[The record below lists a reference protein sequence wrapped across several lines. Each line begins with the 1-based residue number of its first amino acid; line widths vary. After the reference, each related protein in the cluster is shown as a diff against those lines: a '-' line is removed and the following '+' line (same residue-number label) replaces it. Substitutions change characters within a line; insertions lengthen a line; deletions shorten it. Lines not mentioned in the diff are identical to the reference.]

1 MASAENRTDSIK
13 RFIIRAQS
21 YEIRKRNE
29 KKKQKYFLLSALF
42 STFAHRML
50 EVKKSRK
57 ADLEHGRWA
66 RFALGLVVAL
76 AFLFVGLNYSL
87 TPDDPLD
94 DPDLLDMLSMDEEL
108 PSMMQLENELA
119 LAPKVEPEPSKK
131 LVVAEEEEQVE
142 PLTDDEP
149 VETDMDNDMSALDD
163 EEEIE
168 PPAPMDDDVISF
180 RIVQDLPQFPG
191 GAVEMMKW
199 LQRNLKYPPLAQER
213 KIQGKVVAEFIVNK
227 DGSVTDVKVV
237 KSLNPMCDREV
248 LRVLRMMP
256 RWTAGIENDQP
267 CRTKVCIPVVFKL

>member
-1 MASAENRTDSIK
+1 
-13 RFIIRAQS
+13 
-21 YEIRKRNE
+21 
-29 KKKQKYFLLSALF
+29 
-42 STFAHRML
+42 ML

-168 PPAPMDDDVISF
+168 PPAPLDDDVISF

>member
-1 MASAENRTDSIK
+1 
-13 RFIIRAQS
+13 
-21 YEIRKRNE
+21 
-29 KKKQKYFLLSALF
+29 
-42 STFAHRML
+42 ML

-76 AFLFVGLNYSL
+76 AFLFVGLNYGL

-142 PLTDDEP
+142 PLADDEP

-168 PPAPMDDDVISF
+168 PPAPM
-180 RIVQDLPQFPG
+180 FPG